1 MDRPER
7 GVAVLHALD
16 EHANA
21 DEIEDVV
28 ELPALHDHLLVDA
41 PVVLRTTRDV
51 SRDAQLPEPLLDL
64 LEHLGEVDVALGRAG
79 GDHLLDLR
87 VALRVQGRERQVLQL
102 PLHVLDAEAVGQR
115 RVHVERLLRGAPL
128 LPLGHRRDRAH
139 VVEPVGQLDEQ
150 DADVLGHRHE
160 HLAERGGLLRLLRVE
175 LEPVELGDPV
185 HDGGDVRPELLL
197 EVLVGDGGVLD
208 GVVQERG
215 HDRDVVETEIGE
227 DHRHPERMR
236 DVRLP
241 GSAHLV
247 GVGDPGDLEGL
258 LDHRGVGLPVP
269 VAVGGDERRDLD
281 VDVVP
286 APGQDRA
293 PVGSYLNPGLGVTHE
308 SRVLGGPERGARS
321 LRRRQ

>member
-1 MDRPER
+1 MQPGEACAQL
-7 GVAVLHALD
+7 GQ
-16 EHANA
+16 
-21 DEIEDVV
+21 
-28 ELPALHDHLLVDA
+28 HLLQ
-41 PVVLRTTRDV
+41 VL
-51 SRDAQLPEPLLDL
+51 L
-64 LEHLGEVDVALGRAG
+64 ALGRAQR
-79 GDHLLDLR
+79 DHLLDLG
-87 VALRVQGRERQVLQL
+87 VALRVQYVEGEVLEL
-102 PLHVLDAEAVGQR
+102 PLHVGDAEAVRQR
-115 RVHVERLLRGAPL
+115 RVDVERLLGDPL
-128 LPLGHRRDRAH
+128 LLRLGQRRDRAH

-150 DADVLGHRHE
+150 DADVLGHRHQ
-160 HLAERGGLLRLLRVE
+160 HLAERGGLLGLLGVE

-241 GSAHLV
+241 GSTHLV
-247 GVGDPGDLEGL
+247 GVSDPGDLEGP
-258 LDHRGVGLPVP
+258 LDPGGVGLPVP

-286 APGQDRA
+286 PPGQDRA
-293 PVGSYLNPGLGVTHE
+293 PVGSDLDPGLGITHG
-308 SRVLGGPERGARS
+308 SRVLAAVANTGFAVTVGKAATTAATCRPLSAGAAAALLAGTRRTRGARWAA
-321 LRRRQ
+321 